1 MYWEGEFIANL
12 GSSNDNI
19 NIDGSITEFTDFG
32 GTDTYTILPTLSGDV
47 TITDVQKSRIL
58 LPEGM
63 SITDA
68 WFLSDGVQ
76 FEVNGFVVTFIGT
89 PQLSQFVFG
98 GTPLD
103 ANAGTALNFDD
114 TAAAFGTSVP
124 AQGEPPNEATQTG
137 EINADGSV
145 GEVGFDLPSDPG
157 LNSPD
162 GIFFENV
169 FFTTDTGT
177 SSDTPQGLLELETNG
192 DIFAATGT
200 PSSFVVKNAELT
212 VGDDF
217 QISDGDSVFSLTGP
231 STLVTLPGTEFSGS
245 SQLRVSTSDGR
256 STTGTFFINDGAQ
269 VIVDHF
275 DPDSRGSIE
284 IARNSGPEIEN
295 DVLLPGGQSVV
306 GNLVIEGAQTTVS
319 VINSGGGE
327 RGSLTIANISS
338 GEDGVTDT
346 TQNRTA
352 DGLVIIRDGAEVNV
366 RNFVSIADADN
377 VAGAV
382 ANGTLIVEGNG
393 TLFTA
398 GLATNEGRS
407 GGINVA
413 EEGGNGELI
422 LRDGAEMRLFAGD
435 EFGAFLDLS
444 SGSDENGTA
453 TALFTGVGTS
463 LLVEEGGIFVGHRS
477 GQAEF
482 TVSDGATV
490 FAGDII
496 AAEDGTASITIE
508 GAGTN
513 VTLGG
518 ESGVGRDGFLR
529 IAEDGGTGS
538 LVLRDGAQLDLL
550 SGEEFGAGIQLS
562 GRSDRIGGTA
572 TFDVTGSGTELLV
585 EDGYIE
591 VGRNV
596 GTATLTVS
604 NGASVTAEGINTAIN
619 STGTTTITGQGTIVT
634 LSYGEQGGMGI
645 AEIRGQ
651 DVVGDGDP
659 VAEGTVTIS
668 DGASVSL
675 RQSII
680 IGDANNVEG
689 ATADGTLI
697 VEGLG
702 TMVTLG
708 SASGVGDNGFMR
720 VAEEGGTGSFILRD
734 GAQIHLLAGEEFGGG
749 MQLSGGSDR
758 DGGTASAEIT
768 GEGTLL
774 VAGKGSIEVGR
785 NVGSSTFTVSDG
797 ADVEANFFSSGRDGM
812 AATVFEGEG
821 TTLSLAGS
829 TVSNEFGAFLDVAR
843 NAEGSI
849 LVGDGADITIT
860 GDGGDFPGFQ
870 VGRNDGGVGTL
881 TVTGAG
887 STISIDGADNIDID
901 GGETGFIRAG
911 AEAGSSGTINVLDG
925 GIITNDPD
933 GIFILAENDGSEG
946 ILNVDGSGSVF
957 DFGADAS
964 LSEDSPGARGNAIV
978 TVSNGGTLEGDEI
991 VNNGILDVTSGGQL
1005 NADVI
1010 QDNIL
1015 RSSSGIEDLTINGDL
1030 TVNTGGFGFDFLV
1043 SGGVL
1048 IEHDTY
1054 SASGDVVLDGI
1065 LYVLASSITNLD
1077 GFTADLVT
1085 GSSITVNSGFSVQ
1098 LVEFDANSLTEVDSA
1113 ALTAAASNSIELGFA
1128 TDGTTL
1134 TVDFSGAGSLNS
1146 ATQIVG
1152 SSLAPVQEAIF

>member
-1 MYWEGEFIANL
+1 MALL
-12 GSSNDNI
+12 GSTNDNI
-19 NIDGSITEFTDFG
+19 NIDGSISEFTDFG
-32 GTDTYTILPTLSGDV
+32 GNDTYTILPTLSANV
-47 TITDVQKSRIL
+47 TITDVQESTIL

-63 SITDA
+63 NITDA
-68 WFLSDGVQ
+68 SFLPDGVQ
-76 FEVNGFVVTFIGT
+76 FEVNNFVVTFIGA

-103 ANAGTALNFDD
+103 SNAGTSLSFED

-124 AQGEPPNEATQTG
+124 AAGEPPNEATQTG
-137 EINADGSV
+137 EIAADGSV
-145 GEVGFDLPSDPG
+145 GEGGFDLPVDPG

-169 FFTTDTGT
+169 FFNTETGDDG
-177 SSDTPQGLLELETNG
+177 DTPQGLLALETLG
-192 DIFAATGT
+192 DLNAGSQN
-200 PSSFVVKNAELT
+200 PSELVVKNAQLT
-212 VGDDF
+212 VGDDLR
-217 QISDGDSVFSLTGP
+217 ISNEGSVFSFTGP
-231 STLVTLPGTEFSGS
+231 STAVSLPGIDNDSDTSLRISSSNGDRASGT
-245 SQLRVSTSDGR
+245 V
-256 STTGTFFINDGAQ
+256 FINGGADVIIDTADPNGNPQ
-269 VIVDHF
+269 VVIG
-275 DPDSRGSIE
+275 RNGS
-284 IARNSGPEIEN
+284 AEIEEG
-295 DVLLPGGQSVV
+295 VLLPGGQSVE
-306 GNLVIEGAQTTVS
+306 GTLVVEGSGTTLTVQNTS
-319 VINSGGGE
+319 GGE
-327 RGSLTIANISS
+327 RGGLQIAAINAAQ
-338 GEDGVTDT
+338 DGVVDT
-346 TQNRTA
+346 TTNRTA
-352 DGLVIIRDGAEVNV
+352 DGLAIIRDGAEVAI
-366 RNFVSIADADN
+366 RNSVSIADADN
-377 VAGAV
+377 IEGAV
-382 ANGTLIVEGNG
+382 ANGTLIVEGIG
-393 TLFTA
+393 TLFSA
-398 GLATNEGRS
+398 GLETNEGRS

-413 EEGGNGELI
+413 EDGGNGELI
-422 LRDGAEMRLFAGD
+422 LRDGAEMRLFAGS
-435 EFGAFLDLS
+435 EFGAFLDLA

-453 TALFTGVGTS
+453 TALVTDVGTS
-463 LLVEEGGIFVGHRS
+463 LLVEDGGIFVGHNS
-477 GQAEF
+477 GEADF
-482 TVSDGATV
+482 TVSNGATIM
-490 FAGDII
+490 AREII
-496 AAEDGTASITIE
+496 AARDGTASITIE
-508 GAGTN
+508 GSGTS
-513 VTLGG
+513 VVLGG
-518 ESGVGRDGFLR
+518 ESGVGFDGFMR
-529 IAEDGGTGS
+529 IAQDGGTGS
-538 LVLRDGAQLDLL
+538 LVLRDGAQLSLL

-562 GRSDRIGGTA
+562 GGSDRTGGTA
-572 TFDVTGSGTELLV
+572 AFDVTGSGTELLV
-585 EDGYIE
+585 ENGYIE
-591 VGRNV
+591 AGRNV

-619 STGTTTITGQGTIVT
+619 STGTTTITGPGTMVT
-634 LSYGEQGGMGI
+634 LSDGEQGGMGI

-651 DVVGDGDP
+651 DIVGDGDP
-659 VAEGTVTIS
+659 VADGSVTIS
-668 DGASVSL
+668 DGANVSL

-697 VEGLG
+697 VEGAN
-702 TMVTLG
+702 TIVTLG
-708 SASGVGDNGFMR
+708 SDTGTGDNGFMR
-720 VAEEGGTGSFILRD
+720 IAEEGGAGSFILRD
-734 GAQIHLLAGEEFGGG
+734 GAQMILLAGAENGGG

-774 VAGKGSIEVGR
+774 VAEKGSIEVGR

-812 AATVFEGEG
+812 ATTVFEGEG

-849 LVGDGADITIT
+849 LVSDGADITIT

-925 GIITNDPD
+925 GIITNDRD
-933 GIFILAENDGSEG
+933 GIFILADNDGSEG
-946 ILNVDGSGSVF
+946 ILDVDGPGSVF
-957 DFGADAS
+957 DFGADAFF
-964 LSEDSPGARGNAIV
+964 SEDAPGARGSAIV

-1005 NADVI
+1005 NADLI

-1015 RSSSGIEDLTINGDL
+1015 RSSTGIEDLTINGDL

-1048 IEHDTY
+1048 VDHDTY
-1054 SASGDVVLDGI
+1054 SALGDVVLDGI
-1065 LYVLASSITNLD
+1065 LYILASSITELNGL
-1077 GFTADLVT
+1077 TSDLVT

-1098 LVEFDANSLTEVDSA
+1098 LVEFDANSLTEVDSTALVA
-1113 ALTAAASNSIELGFA
+1113 AVGNSIELGFS

-1134 TVDFSGAGSLNS
+1134 TVDFSGAGNLNS
-1146 ATQIVG
+1146 AAQIVG
-1152 SSLAPVQEAIF
+1152 SGNSTEQDMFF